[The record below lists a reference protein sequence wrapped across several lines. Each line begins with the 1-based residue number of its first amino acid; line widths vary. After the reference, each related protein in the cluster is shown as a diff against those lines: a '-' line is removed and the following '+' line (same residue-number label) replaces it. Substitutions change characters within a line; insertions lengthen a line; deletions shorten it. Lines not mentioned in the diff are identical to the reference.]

1 MRDRGVSLPIT
12 ALHHHLPC
20 LNARWRGLRLV
31 AHHHSALE
39 REMEGLCCLATALQ
53 LTPLPPPSLKREM
66 EGLFCPPPPPLPL
79 SNARRR
85 GVVAHHRPQFTPPP
99 PHSLECEM
107 EAITIPPSFKSD
119 TLGGW
124 HHHPTSL
131 TQMRPG
137 GHTCPPPSSRSLERN
152 TDLDTYVFDYFMKLY
167 SHIKL

>member
-1 MRDRGVSLPIT
+1 MSPATSTTTYHGNNNEGCSRVYEVCPHPFFFVLLTFSCRY
-12 ALHHHLPC
+12 
-20 LNARWRGLRLV
+20 RGL
-31 AHHHSALE
+31 
-39 REMEGLCCLATALQ
+39 
-53 LTPLPPPSLKREM
+53 
-66 EGLFCPPPPPLPL
+66 
-79 SNARRR
+79 
-85 GVVAHHRPQFTPPP
+85 VAHHRPF
-99 PHSLECEM
+99 LKM

-137 GHTCPPPSSRSLERN
+137 GHTCPPPSSRSLERD

>member
-1 MRDRGVSLPIT
+1 MRDRGVSLPTT

-20 LNARWRGLRLV
+20 LNARRRGLRLV

-39 REMEGLCCLATALQ
+39 RETEGLCCPATALQ
-53 LTPLPPPSLKREM
+53 LTPPPPPSLERET
-66 EGLFCPPPPPLPL
+66 EGPCCPPPPLPH
-79 SNARRR
+79 SNVRWR
-85 GVVAHHRPQFTPPP
+85 GIVAHHRPQFTPPP
-99 PHSLECEM
+99 PHSLEREM

-119 TLGGW
+119 TLGSW

-137 GHTCPPPSSRSLERN
+137 GHTCPPPSSHSLEHD

-167 SHIKL
+167 S